1 MDGKSNQK
9 NKNNYLEDLD
19 RARNFYE
26 KALSLLDIDLE
37 TATNR
42 IYLSF
47 ENLAHSFL
55 KWKHSQVSKK
65 HAQIWE
71 KISKLY
77 FQGVLSFDPKPSLIQ
92 SYKFHL
98 FVDYG
103 RREFKGE
110 EIDFSKEKVKELLNI
125 LLKLLT
131 EVEKIVRKNS
141 NLE

>member
-1 MDGKSNQK
+1 MGKTRMDGKSNQK
-9 NKNNYLEDLD
+9 KKNNYLEDLD

-77 FQGVLSFDPKPSLIQ
+77 FYLYSHFANSPWCHVLD
-92 SYKFHL
+92 
-98 FVDYG
+98 
-103 RREFKGE
+103 
-110 EIDFSKEKVKELLNI
+110 
-125 LLKLLT
+125 LT
-131 EVEKIVRKNS
+131 
-141 NLE
+141 